1 MGEIAFQLDRRI
13 LSSIFPERVRLY
25 GFTVSNIPEKIIQV
39 CCAYLPLTARGP
51 TPPPAGL
58 GTAFRRP
65 LHSS

>member
-39 CCAYLPLTARGP
+39 CGYPSPTLPEEP
-51 TPPPAGL
+51 S
-58 GTAFRRP
+58 RP
-65 LHSS
+65 SRMGQ